1 MKVVGVNKPGF
12 LRGDGATNAGIVE
25 LIDLFGIG
33 GIDAGA
39 VNDSSRRRAENRLS
53 KSVPIDGFLNLG
65 ASSFVPCLL
74 LALLLPLGD
83 V

>member
-1 MKVVGVNKPGF
+1 MKVVVVNKPGF
-12 LRGDGATNAGIVE
+12 LRGDGAANPGILE
-25 LIDLFGIG
+25 PFDPFGIG
-33 GIDAGA
+33 DIDGGA
-39 VNDSSRRRAENRLS
+39 VNDSSRRRAEDRLS
-53 KSVPIDGFLNLG
+53 TSVPIDGFLNLG